1 MILFSEHPCFPDAMS
16 YITGDI
22 SYRVSLSL
30 SLCFLILPE
39 LVVFFAFHFPD
50 DFGLTSSF
58 EKAFLKRLVILIN
71 RELVHLP

>member
-1 MILFSEHPCFPDAMS
+1 MS

-22 SYRVSLSL
+22 NYRVSL

-50 DFGLTSSF
+50 DFGLTSF
-58 EKAFLKRLVILIN
+58 EEAFLKRLVILTN